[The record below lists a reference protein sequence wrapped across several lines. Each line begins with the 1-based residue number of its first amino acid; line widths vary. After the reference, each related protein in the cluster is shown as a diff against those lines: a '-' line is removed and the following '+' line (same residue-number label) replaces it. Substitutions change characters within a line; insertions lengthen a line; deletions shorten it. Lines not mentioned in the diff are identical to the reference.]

1 MKQRLSG
8 ASTWYPHSSREAA
21 QPQAAPRAK
30 PRSTFGTPNP
40 CHHHHPCHDTVATA
54 PTPKVSPRPKRGGHP
69 PEPPRRRPSLGAQQV
84 PEGLGGD
91 LGGAARLPLSPP
103 RGLRGMAAASSASRS
118 GRRPLEAGCLSQAGR
133 SPGRTGA
140 RHVGEAEPPPPS

>member
-1 MKQRLSG
+1 MVPPRLKG
-8 ASTWYPHSSREAA
+8 GCAASSSTAGNNTKHFWHPKPLSPPSPLSRHHGDSPHPKIS
-21 QPQAAPRAK
+21 
-30 PRSTFGTPNP
+30 PRS
-40 CHHHHPCHDTVATA
+40 
-54 PTPKVSPRPKRGGHP
+54 KGGHP
-69 PEPPRRRPSLGAQQV
+69 PEPPRRRPSLGAQQI

-118 GRRPLEAGCLSQAGR
+118 RRRPLEAGCLSQAGR

>member
-54 PTPKVSPRPKRGGHP
+54 PTPKISPRPKRGGHP

-84 PEGLGGD
+84 PEGLGGGSRGCCPAAPQPPSGAPGD
-91 LGGAARLPLSPP
+91 GGRLLGLTERAAAAGGRLPQPGRKEP
-103 RGLRGMAAASSASRS
+103 GENGRASR
-118 GRRPLEAGCLSQAGR
+118 G
-133 SPGRTGA
+133 
-140 RHVGEAEPPPPS
+140 

>member
-1 MKQRLSG
+1 MVPPRLKG
-8 ASTWYPHSSREAA
+8 GCAASSSTTGKTTKHFWH
-21 QPQAAPRAK
+21 PK
-30 PRSTFGTPNP
+30 PLSPP
-40 CHHHHPCHDTVATA
+40 SHPCHDTMATA
-54 PTPKVSPRPKRGGHP
+54 LTPKSPRALRTGGTHLSLHGGGRAWGPSRSLRG
-69 PEPPRRRPSLGAQQV
+69 S
-84 PEGLGGD
+84 GGG